1 MYVSTG
7 RRGRNGV
14 DAAGGAVTT
23 TGNIS
28 ATSLTATGAVSADT
42 ITATSNANPPTS
54 DSDTDS
60 SHVAM
65 HCAGGMSVSGLLWS
79 NALQTTTHFTVSDER
94 TKRGIEPLD
103 GKNSADFLRA
113 LNPVSYVIQ
122 STGDATVGFVAQ
134 DVEKLDPRLVAVTA
148 HGQRSLDYRGIS
160 VHAVSAL
167 QGMQKELDEMRAT
180 VRALEQETRAK
191 EQDKT
196 GHKEQETG
204 SKEQGNMEQG
214 TRKHGSMET
223 WKHGNK
229 EQRNQGTRTKEQ
241 DPVAVM
247 SNMKH

>member
-1 MYVSTG
+1 
-7 RRGRNGV
+7 
-14 DAAGGAVTT
+14 
-23 TGNIS
+23 
-28 ATSLTATGAVSADT
+28 
-42 ITATSNANPPTS
+42 
-54 DSDTDS
+54 
-60 SHVAM
+60 M

-148 HGQRSLDYRGIS
+148 HGQRSLDYRVIS

-204 SKEQGNMEQG
+204 NRNKETGNMEQ
-214 TRKHGSMET
+214 
-223 WKHGNK
+223 GNK

-241 DPVAVM
+241 EPR
-247 SNMKH
+247 NKTQ